1 MLLLLDKL
9 CPPLYYIG
17 VFRGTSITWKPADCV
32 WFTSYLL
39 TQIFHFILDNAN
51 ELDIQTMKAKIIF
64 YDTMVGHDKNVLDF
78 KGSVEYDI
86 SKYLY
91 VFLSWTNGES
101 KKVKYLMLNNNQ
113 SIRFTN
119 NNMVKQLVNNNQNG
133 ISQLFQWI

>member
-1 MLLLLDKL
+1 
-9 CPPLYYIG
+9 
-17 VFRGTSITWKPADCV
+17 
-32 WFTSYLL
+32 
-39 TQIFHFILDNAN
+39 
-51 ELDIQTMKAKIIF
+51 MKAKIMF
-64 YDTMVGHDKNVLDF
+64 YDTVVGHDKNVLDF

-119 NNMVKQLVNNNQNG
+119 SFKYTDRKETNIAMHQQP
-133 ISQLFQWI
+133 